1 VLGDSHWL
9 RIPVGKLRNDRMI
22 PLHAELVPLLAAWT
36 AENHEHIRAQKRLLA
51 DEHKPLD
58 RRTVHR
64 IVATTAKKAGIG
76 HAHPHQL
83 RHTLATQAIN
93 RGMRLE
99 AIAEMLGHRSMDMTL
114 VYARIANRVVA
125 DEYAAVMEQIDALY
139 RTAGPTVALPAE
151 IETAAM
157 TRLREE
163 AAGRMLGNGMCTR
176 PTNLDC
182 RIESACETCA
192 YFRTGPEF
200 VPVLLRQ
207 RDHAKAHGQSD
218 RAALFENLVTRATE
232 ESA

>member
-1 VLGDSHWL
+1 
-9 RIPVGKLRNDRMI
+9 M
-22 PLHAELVPLLAAWT
+22 
-36 AENHEHIRAQKRLLA
+36 A
-51 DEHKPLD
+51 DEHAPLD

-99 AIAEMLGHRSMDMTL
+99 TIAEMLGHRSMDMTL

-139 RTAGPTVALPAE
+139 KTAGPRPRLPAE

-157 TRLREE
+157 TRLRKRDP
-163 AAGRMLGNGMCTR
+163 ARMLGNGMCTR
-176 PTNLDC
+176 PAELDC

-192 YFRTGPEF
+192 YFQTGPEF

-207 RDHAKAHGQSD
+207 RDHARAHGQTD
-218 RAALFENLVTRATE
+218 RAALFEGLVTERPRSRLDTDYMYNAGSGSI
-232 ESA
+232 SADLNPWI

>member
-1 VLGDSHWL
+1 MGLCG
-9 RIPVGKLRNDRMI
+9 R
-22 PLHAELVPLLAAWT
+22 
-36 AENHEHIRAQKRLLA
+36 QRLLA

-99 AIAEMLGHRSMDMTL
+99 TIAEMLGHRSMDMTL

-125 DEYAAVMEQIDALY
+125 DEYASVMEQVDALY
-139 RTAGPTVALPAE
+139 KTVGTSKELPT
-151 IETAAM
+151 ETETPAM
-157 TRLREE
+157 TRLRTEYS
-163 AAGRMLGNGMCTR
+163 RMLGNGMCTR
-176 PTNLDC
+176 PAELDC
-182 RIESACETCA
+182 RIESACERCA

-207 RDHAKAHGQSD
+207 RDHAHDHGQSD
-218 RAALFENLVTRATE
+218 RAVLFESLVKRATE